1 MFLLFLSSHS
11 RGLIQDHVA
20 SGVKMTC
27 KDTFLSRR
35 EFQQLL
41 YVAVCGLP
49 GDYLYFPPPLFF
61 LIPILSFF
69 RLNSPYHL
77 VRHSPLILL
86 QLHHFLHRSGF
97 FPYSFPFPSFLLSSL
112 STFLPFYL
120 LSLLCSFPPIM
131 ISCPSPVLLLTPA
144 NASHLIS
151 SFPTS

>member
-1 MFLLFLSSHS
+1 M
-11 RGLIQDHVA
+11 A

-97 FPYSFPFPSFLLSSL
+97 FPYSFPFLSSFFSFYLPSFLSSFLIMFLPSHNDIMSL
-112 STFLPFYL
+112 SRP
-120 LSLLCSFPPIM
+120 
-131 ISCPSPVLLLTPA
+131 LTD
-144 NASHLIS
+144 S
-151 SFPTS
+151 S